1 MAKIRDRTEV
11 SAAGLDATDSIH
23 TRIVD
28 RTSIMAGIGFD
39 MQKGNKSFGLHY
51 DAMYSSR
58 QMWQGLMAKVVLR
71 FE

>member
-1 MAKIRDRTEV
+1 
-11 SAAGLDATDSIH
+11 
-23 TRIVD
+23 
-28 RTSIMAGIGFD
+28 MAGIGFD